1 MNGDTG
7 KGRARLEKDLAGK
20 VAFVTGAGKARGMG
34 AVTAAT
40 LAARGA
46 TVVLSDLCRARPEL
60 HWGALTIGDSQEELE
75 RLAAEIRQAGGE
87 AHAMAVDVTDRAQV
101 EEALAS
107 CARRFGSLDILFNNA
122 GTVAGA
128 GPFLEVS
135 DADWGLSFAVNVQGM
150 INTCRAAIPVMLAR
164 GGGAIVNNSSLLGI
178 TAVAGYSA
186 YTTTKHAVIGLTKT
200 IAAEF
205 GSGGI
210 CCNAICPG
218 MIQTQMGVTE
228 AEMMAREHGVSVAE
242 AEQMM
247 SAPAALRR
255 CGTPEEVA
263 DVVAFLAGPGARFLT
278 GLAVPVAGGFPMG
291 L

>member
-1 MNGDTG
+1 M
-7 KGRARLEKDLAGK
+7 
-20 VAFVTGAGKARGMG
+20 
-34 AVTAAT
+34 
-40 LAARGA
+40 
-46 TVVLSDLCRARPEL
+46 
-60 HWGALTIGDSQEELE
+60 
-75 RLAAEIRQAGGE
+75 
-87 AHAMAVDVTDRAQV
+87 
-101 EEALAS
+101 EEALAI
-107 CARRFGSLDILFNNA
+107 CAQRFGSLDILFNNA

-135 DADWGLSFAVNVQGM
+135 DTEWGLSFAVNVQGM
-150 INTCRAAIPVMLAR
+150 INTCRAAIPVMLER

-210 CCNAICPG
+210 RCNAICPG

-228 AEMMAREHGVSVAE
+228 AEMIAREHGVSIAE

-278 GLAVPVAGGFPMG
+278 GLAVPVSGGFPMG

>member
-1 MNGDTG
+1 M
-7 KGRARLEKDLAGK
+7 EKELAGK

-40 LAARGA
+40 LASRGA

-60 HWGALTIGDSQEELE
+60 HWGALTIGDSREELE

-107 CARRFGSLDILFNNA
+107 CAQRFGSLDILFNNA

-210 CCNAICPG
+210 RCNAICPG

>member
-1 MNGDTG
+1 M
-7 KGRARLEKDLAGK
+7 EKELAGK
-20 VAFVTGAGKARGMG
+20 VAFITGAGKARGMG

-60 HWGALTIGDSQEELE
+60 HWGALTVGDSPEELE
-75 RLAAEIRQAGGE
+75 RLAAEIRAMGGN
-87 AHAMAVDVTDRAQV
+87 AHAIAVDVTDRAQV
-101 EEALAS
+101 EAAMAN
-107 CARRFGSLDILFNNA
+107 CVDRFGGIDILFNNA

-128 GPFLEVS
+128 APFLEVS

-150 INTCRAAIPVMLAR
+150 INTCRAAIPVMLTR
-164 GGGAIVNNSSLLGI
+164 SGGAIVNNSSLLGI

-205 GSGGI
+205 GGGGI
-210 CCNAICPG
+210 RCNAICPG

-228 AEMMAREHGVSVAE
+228 AEMMAREHGVSMEE
-242 AEQMM
+242 AKQMM

-255 CGTPEEVA
+255 CGTPEEVG
-263 DVVAFLAGPGARFLT
+263 DVVAFLAGPQSRFLT
-278 GLAVPVAGGFPMG
+278 GLAVPVSGGFPMG